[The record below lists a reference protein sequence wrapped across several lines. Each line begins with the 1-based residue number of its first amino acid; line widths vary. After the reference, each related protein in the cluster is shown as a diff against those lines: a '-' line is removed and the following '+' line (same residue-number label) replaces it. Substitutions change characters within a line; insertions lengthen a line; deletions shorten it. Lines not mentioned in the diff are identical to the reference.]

1 MRNGTFLMPCPDALN
16 QLALRVLSDVL
27 SLDVAEKQ
35 PVAIGVPDGEETFLT
50 SGFKPVGRDARKCI
64 SYWR

>member
-1 MRNGTFLMPCPDALN
+1 MPCPDALN

-35 PVAIGVPDGEETFLT
+35 PVATGVPDGEENFLT
-50 SGFKPVGRDARKCI
+50 SR
-64 SYWR
+64 S